1 MRDIYLAENR
11 KLIDN
16 SINSFNHQ
24 YPNFEPL
31 ETNDFYSD
39 DYKQYHYQA
48 FISDNGNVTLEFPI
62 VADSNP
68 ASIVISESFEI
79 IKSNNSFKKELE
91 RLKG

>member
-1 MRDIYLAENR
+1 MRDIHLPENR

-39 DYKQYHYQA
+39 NYKQYHYQA

-68 ASIVISESFEI
+68 ASIVVSESFEI
-79 IKSNNSFKKELE
+79 IKSNNSFKKELK
-91 RLKG
+91 RLEG

>member
-1 MRDIYLAENR
+1 MRDIYLPENK

-24 YPNFEPL
+24 HPNFEPL
-31 ETNDFYSD
+31 ETDDFYSD
-39 DYKQYHYQA
+39 NYKQYHYQA

-68 ASIVISESFEI
+68 ASIVVSESFKI
-79 IKSNNSFKKELE
+79 IKSNNSFKKELK
-91 RLKG
+91 RLEG

>member
-39 DYKQYHYQA
+39 NYKQYHYQA

-68 ASIVISESFEI
+68 ASIVVSESFEI
-79 IKSNNSFKKELE
+79 IKSNNSFKKELK
-91 RLKG
+91 RLEG

>member
-1 MRDIYLAENR
+1 MRDIYLPENR

-79 IKSNNSFKKELE
+79 IKSNNSFKKELK
-91 RLKG
+91 RLEG

>member
-1 MRDIYLAENR
+1 MRDIYLPENK

-68 ASIVISESFEI
+68 ASIVVSESFEI
-79 IKSNNSFKKELE
+79 IKSNNSFKKELK
-91 RLKG
+91 RLEG

>member
-39 DYKQYHYQA
+39 NYKQYHYQA

-62 VADSNP
+62 VADSNS

>member
-1 MRDIYLAENR
+1 MRDINLPENK

-24 YPNFEPL
+24 YPKFEPL
-31 ETNDFYSD
+31 ETNDFYSSN
-39 DYKQYHYQA
+39 YKQYHYMA

>member
-39 DYKQYHYQA
+39 NYKQYHYQA

-62 VADSNP
+62 VADSNS
-68 ASIVISESFEI
+68 ASIVIPESFEI

-91 RLKG
+91 RLEG

>member
-1 MRDIYLAENR
+1 MRDIYLPENR

-39 DYKQYHYQA
+39 GYKQYHYQA

-68 ASIVISESFEI
+68 ASIVVSESFEI